1 MKRWFEQTENK
12 ICSSKNLSSF
22 FKYSKKK
29 LRLKNSEIPPLR
41 RDDGTLVI
49 DDTDKANFLNETFQ
63 SIFITDDGKKLQ
75 LQRRTTNALEMFKV
89 ETTDVLFEIKSMPAK
104 CSKTPDGIPSIVL
117 KNIVRCILRPL
128 CSLFNWSLETGHLP
142 WQWKTSIICPIY
154 KKGSKSSPSNY
165 RPIALTSSI

>member
-12 ICSSKNLSSF
+12 ICNSKNLSSF
-22 FKYSKKK
+22 YKYSKKK

-75 LQRRTTNALEMFKV
+75 LQRRTTNALLVSIKPQAVMLSKITRGVATERRV
-89 ETTDVLFEIKSMPAK
+89 RTTLNACCAIK
-104 CSKTPDGIPSIVL
+104 
-117 KNIVRCILRPL
+117 
-128 CSLFNWSLETGHLP
+128 
-142 WQWKTSIICPIY
+142 
-154 KKGSKSSPSNY
+154 
-165 RPIALTSSI
+165 ALL